1 MKLSTKLNLA
11 VFALVIG
18 FGLSIAMLANTAM
31 TARATQGVV
40 DASRVALRETNAIM
54 QTMQRLMYTTEDIG
68 PLLDEFIERRRTAN
82 AAMEELANHP
92 DLDRL
97 HSDLERRM
105 SGMRAVWA
113 SVTTGGLEDVENGV
127 REVLE
132 MDLPGGIE
140 VVPGIL
146 RLRHSLEGEQLDVNV
161 LPTLMLIE
169 RNIDHAVSVS
179 GWFLDDTLNS
189 VAAAASANSAA
200 VVAYNLR
207 LSLIVAAV
215 VTVAAVTF
223 VLLIARSITRRVSAL
238 EELIAAMAERN
249 FQVHSEIAGKDELA
263 SLGRNV
269 NRVRD
274 AVSEFFSAVREAVG
288 QTHELQ
294 ESLGSSSEQATSAL
308 NEISKNIEGIREQF
322 GTLDRS
328 VSTSNE
334 AVSSIDA
341 RVRSLAED
349 IETQATSINTV
360 FSSIEEMNAGVQ
372 NVTGLSSDRQ
382 QRAERISATVSE
394 SAETVQSTNALIR
407 SISREI
413 DDILEIID
421 IINGVSE
428 QTHLLSM
435 NAAIESA
442 HAGEAG
448 KGFAVVAEEIRKL
461 AHSTSENAG
470 RIEQNL
476 RGMTDKIR
484 EALEASETSTESF
497 ESIQSEVKG
506 FADAMAE
513 ISQNMRELSQGSREV
528 LDSTAAL
535 SEITERIRESSHLMQ
550 SGSNEIRS
558 AMEHAAEVSTDVAN
572 GVGEIDLGAKE
583 ILESMVSTNNM
594 SIKNREQ
601 LEHLEELLRSF
612 RAADVSSAR
621 DASSGEAPSGTGPES
636 TSLETGVGPRGPE
649 SAAAEVTGVREY
661 VRG

>member
-1 MKLSTKLNLA
+1 MKLSNKLNLA
-11 VFALVIG
+11 VFALVLG
-18 FGLSIAMLANTAM
+18 FGLSIAMLSNTVM
-31 TARATQGVV
+31 TARAMQGVL
-40 DASRVALRETNAIM
+40 DASRVALRETNAMM
-54 QTMQRLMYTTEDIG
+54 QTMQRLMYATGDIS
-68 PLLDEFIERRRTAN
+68 PLLDEFSERRQTAD
-82 AAMEELANHP
+82 AAMEHLANHP
-92 DLDRL
+92 ELERL
-97 HSDLERRM
+97 HPDLQRRM
-105 SGMRAVWA
+105 DGMRAVWSSETA
-113 SVTTGGLEDVENGV
+113 YNLGNVEDGV
-127 REVLE
+127 RQVLE
-132 MDLPGGIE
+132 MDLPGIHA
-140 VVPGIL
+140 VPGIL
-146 RLRHSLEGEQLDVNV
+146 RLRHSIEGEQLGGNV
-161 LPTLMLIE
+161 RLTLGRIE
-169 RNIDHAVSVS
+169 RHVDQAVSVS
-179 GWFLDDTLNS
+179 GEFLDDTLNS

-207 LSLIVAAV
+207 LSLIVAAA

-223 VLLIARSITRRVSAL
+223 VLLIARSITRRVFAL

-249 FQVHSEIAGKDELA
+249 FQVHSEIKGKDELA

-274 AVSEFFSAVREAVG
+274 AVSEFFGAVREAVV

-308 NEISKNIEGIREQF
+308 NEISKNIESIREQF

-328 VSTSNE
+328 ISTSSE

-372 NVTGLSSDRQ
+372 NVTGLSRERQ

-413 DDILEIID
+413 DDILEIIE

-448 KGFAVVAEEIRKL
+448 KGFAVVAEEIQKL

-558 AMEHAAEVSTDVAN
+558 AMEHAAEVSSDVSN

-583 ILESMVSTNNM
+583 ILESMVNTNNM

-601 LEHLEELLRSF
+601 VQRLEELLRSF

-621 DASSGEAPSGTGPES
+621 DASSGGAASSPGPES
-636 TSLETGVGPRGPE
+636 ASLETAVGPRDPE

>member
-448 KGFAVVAEEIRKL
+448 KGFAVVAEEVRNL
-461 AHSTSENAG
+461 AQRSAEAAKNTSQMIEESGTKCEEGVQIAERVATVLSDIVTSTNKVDTLLGEIASASGEQSSGISQINTGVSELDKVTQQNAG
-470 RIEQNL
+470 NAEEL
-476 RGMTDKIR
+476 
-484 EALEASETSTESF
+484 ASGAEETSSQVT
-497 ESIQSEVKG
+497 
-506 FADAMAE
+506 ALRE
-513 ISQNMRELSQGSREV
+513 IVGQFKVSGHSNSSVSRP
-528 LDSTAAL
+528 SKTGGGAPASRAPAPSPKPSPSPAAKTKPA
-535 SEITERIRESSHLMQ
+535 SKPQ
-550 SGSNEIRS
+550 P
-558 AMEHAAEVSTDVAN
+558 
-572 GVGEIDLGAKE
+572 VGAG
-583 ILESMVSTNNM
+583 
-594 SIKNREQ
+594 
-601 LEHLEELLRSF
+601 
-612 RAADVSSAR
+612 
-621 DASSGEAPSGTGPES
+621 APSGNGTTKSHTIP
-636 TSLETGVGPRGPE
+636 LDDD
-649 SAAAEVTGVREY
+649 EVLASF
-661 VRG
+661 

>member
-11 VFALVIG
+11 VIVMVIG
-18 FGLSIAMLANTAM
+18 FGVSIAMLANTVM
-31 TARATQGVV
+31 SARAMQGVL
-40 DASRVALRETNAIM
+40 DASRVALRETNGMM
-54 QTMQRLMYTTEDIG
+54 QTMQRLMYATGDIT
-68 PLLDEFIERRRTAN
+68 PLLEEFTERRQSADD
-82 AAMEELANHP
+82 AMETLANHP
-92 DLDRL
+92 ELDRL
-97 HSDLERRM
+97 HPDLQRRM
-105 SGMRAVWA
+105 SGMQSVWA
-113 SVTTGGLEDVENGV
+113 TVTAGGLDNVENGV
-127 REVLE
+127 RQVLE
-132 MDLPGGIE
+132 MDLPE
-140 VVPGIL
+140 VHVVPGIL
-146 RLRHSLEGEQLDVNV
+146 RLRHSLEGEELGGNV
-161 LPTLMLIE
+161 RLTLGRIE
-169 RNIDHAVSVS
+169 RNVDQAVSVS
-179 GWFLDDTLNS
+179 GEFLDDTLNS

-200 VVAYNLR
+200 VVAHNLR
-207 LSLIVAAV
+207 VSLIVAGV
-215 VTVAAVTF
+215 VAVAAVAF
-223 VLLIARSITRRVSAL
+223 VLLLARSITRRVSAL
-238 EELIAAMAERN
+238 EELIEAMAERN
-249 FQVHSEIAGKDELA
+249 FRVHSEIRGKDELA

-274 AVSEFFSAVREAVG
+274 AVSEFFGAVREAVG
-288 QTHELQ
+288 RTHELQ

-322 GTLDRS
+322 GSLDRS
-328 VSTSNE
+328 ISSSSE
-334 AVSSIDA
+334 AVSNIDG
-341 RVRSLAED
+341 RVRKLAED
-349 IETQATSINTV
+349 IETQAGSISTV

-372 NVTGLSSDRQ
+372 NVTGLSSERR
-382 QRAERISATVSE
+382 QRAERISSTVSE

-413 DDILEIID
+413 DDILEIIE

-448 KGFAVVAEEIRKL
+448 KGFAVVAEEIQKL

-497 ESIQSEVKG
+497 ESIQAEVEG

-513 ISQNMRELSQGSREV
+513 ISQNMHELSQGSREV

-535 SEITERIRESSHLMQ
+535 SEITERIREGSRLMQ

-558 AMEHAAEVSTDVAN
+558 AMAHAGEVSADVSN

-583 ILESMVSTNNM
+583 ILESMVNTNNM

-601 LEHLEELLRSF
+601 VQRLEELLRSF
-612 RAADVSSAR
+612 RAAEQSSA
-621 DASSGEAPSGTGPES
+621 AEGS
-636 TSLETGVGPRGPE
+636 TSQGP
-649 SAAAEVTGVREY
+649 AQNEVTGVREY
-661 VRG
+661 ARG